1 MGISIENLNGKAKFI
16 INGPFSIEE
25 TLFFRKKAYELL
37 EKGENNIVIDFNNCD
52 FIDSTGLGMLVS
64 VHKKCAEGNGK
75 LSVFSVKDKKVLR
88 VFQLTRLDKV
98 FEI

>member
-1 MGISIENLNGKAKFI
+1 MGISYENTNGKAKFI
-16 INGPFSIEE
+16 IDGPFSIEE
-25 TLFFRKKAYELL
+25 TIFFRKKAYELL
-37 EKGENNIVIDFNNCD
+37 EKGEKNIAIDLNNCN

-64 VHKKCAEGNGK
+64 VHKKCIEQNGRLSI
-75 LSVFSVKDKKVLR
+75 LSVKAQKVLR